1 MDLPNTK
8 HNHII
13 FSLQQNE
20 DLVTH
25 DHPYLISFHQE
36 GHTPDEHLSMVDGMC
51 KTSINLPSSST
62 RKRAGCRESNKPT
75 SASTCGGGDGED
87 DQTQKKMVHRE
98 MERQRRQEMSQLYAS
113 LRGLLPIEF
122 VKGNRSVSDHMNQAV
137 HYIKQ
142 KEENIKEIST
152 KRDRLK
158 KPFDTNE
165 SSMNQLSNTVSVK
178 FCNGGVEILI
188 NSCSI
193 EEGFALSQ
201 VLDAVMEEGLNIV
214 SCSSTKVNNRLL
226 HSIRSEVSE
235 KAFIDP
241 LMLQQRLVLVANP
254 QSNFI

>member
-8 HNHII
+8 HNQII
-13 FSLQQNE
+13 FSLQQSD
-20 DLVTH
+20 DLVIH

-36 GHTPDEHLSMVDGMC
+36 DHTHDEHLSMVDGMC
-51 KTSINLPSSST
+51 KT
-62 RKRAGCRESNKPT
+62 RKRAGCRASSKPT
-75 SASTCGGGDGED
+75 LGSTCGGGDGED

-98 MERQRRQEMSQLYAS
+98 IERQRRQEMSQLYAS

-142 KEENIKEIST
+142 KEESIKEIST

-241 LMLQQRLVLVANP
+241 LMLQQRLVLVANT